1 MKKFIIALAF
11 CFAHHAWGD
20 GQLSTRVVYS
30 STPVTTSAWVQLV
43 ASMPYASNSLNIFD
57 SSGQTLQ
64 LGFGVVGFEQQ
75 IIIIPPGGTEVKVGI
90 SAGDRVVIRAI
101 SGTASAGEDDINYE
115 Y

>member
-20 GQLSTRVVYS
+20 SQLSTRVVYS
-30 STPVTTSAWVQLV
+30 STNVGTVTWVQLV

-57 SSGQTLQ
+57 SSGQTMQ
-64 LGFGVVGFEQQ
+64 LGVGQPGFEQQ
-75 IIIIPPGGTEVKVGI
+75 LIIIPPGGTEVKVGI
-90 SAGDRVVIRAI
+90 SGGQRVVIRAI
-101 SGTASAGEDDINYE
+101 SGTANGGESDINYE

>member
-30 STPVTTSAWVQLV
+30 STNCRTTSAWVQLV

-57 SSGQTLQ
+57 SSGQTMQ
-64 LGFGVVGFEQQ
+64 LGVGST
-75 IIIIPPGGTEVKVGI
+75 G
-90 SAGDRVVIRAI
+90 IRATAHYHSPGRHRSK
-101 SGTASAGEDDINYE
+101 SGY
-115 Y
+115 